1 MKRNTRNI
9 TYKIVAGVAV
19 VITALALRGVAAELR
34 RYMRIRRM

>member
-1 MKRNTRNI
+1 MKRKTRNI

-19 VITALALRGVAAELR
+19 VVTALALRGVAAELR